1 MFTFCK
7 KANTVIK
14 YKLDMI
20 KAGGVIYNQETDEV
34 ALVRMLDGQVC
45 FVSAMMSRNGDVTVE
60 DVGMRLS
67 DCRPATAEEKVALQ
81 RAMNSKH
88 LVWDSYR
95 RHIQESKFVPKN
107 GDYVRV
113 SILGEDIISG
123 VFKGVD
129 DNGNIVMYCQ
139 LRKDGAL
146 GYSQYEVIGPK
157 ENYQFQ
163 AIGSHARL
171 SLIDALAKDGL
182 VWNNRRRCL
191 EYMDEDNTEVVGH
204 RRYFYINECME
215 IHEVQDAGKERD
227 RKRIIAGNYFTTREK
242 AEAVR
247 QCFLTVLRL
256 ESKAVA
262 PSVRKNKK

>member
-1 MFTFCK
+1 
-7 KANTVIK
+7 
-14 YKLDMI
+14 MI
-20 KAGGVIYNQETDEV
+20 KAGGVIYNQETGEV
-34 ALVRMLDGQVC
+34 ALVRMLDEQVC
-45 FVSAMMSRNGDVTVE
+45 FVSAKMSRNGDVTVE
-60 DVGMRLS
+60 DVGMRLP
-67 DCRPATAEEKVALQ
+67 DCRPATAEEKVAMQ
-81 RAMNSKH
+81 RAMNNKH

-95 RHIQESKFVPKN
+95 RHIQESKFAPKN

-129 DNGNIVMYCQ
+129 DHGNIVMYCL
-139 LRKDGAL
+139 LRKDGTL
-146 GYSQYEVIGPK
+146 GYSHYEVIGPK

-163 AIGSHARL
+163 HIGSHARL
-171 SLIDALAKDGL
+171 TLIDALAKESL
-182 VWNNRRRCL
+182 AWNNRRKCL
-191 EYMDEDNTEVVGH
+191 EYIDDGESVNKG
-204 RRYFYINECME
+204 RRNYFYINECME

-247 QCFLTVLRL
+247 QCFLAVLRL